1 MSGMDSVAKVLEV
14 NNNQCEEIESMEVW
28 DSECYP

>member
-14 NNNQCEEIESMEVW
+14 NYSLCEVIEFIRVW